1 MMYINQTETELANKI
16 RTMSA
21 VETVKYLMEQ
31 GLALN
36 PDVKD
41 YTVTLTF
48 DVEAMNPEDAV
59 KEMIGMI
66 NQERSLWDFEYTVMD
81 EKGNET
87 EISAYHIPEE
97 YR

>member
-66 NQERSLWDFEYTVMD
+66 NQERSLWDFEYAVMD

-87 EISAYHIPEE
+87 EISAYRIPEE
-97 YR
+97 DR